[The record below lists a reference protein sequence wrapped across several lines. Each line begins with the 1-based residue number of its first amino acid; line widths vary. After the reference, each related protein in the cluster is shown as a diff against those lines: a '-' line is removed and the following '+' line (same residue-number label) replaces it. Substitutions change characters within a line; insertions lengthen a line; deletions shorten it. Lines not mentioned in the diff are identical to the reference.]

1 MLTDALIYLAAAVI
15 AVPLFKRFG
24 LGAVLGYL
32 VAGVV
37 IGPAALKLVN
47 NAQSVLHFA
56 EFGVV
61 LLLFLVGLELNPK
74 KLWALRLSIF
84 GTGTVQVIVTA
95 GVVLLLGQLLGVDW
109 RISMVAGIA
118 FAMSSTAIALASLTE
133 RNLMSTE
140 GGRAGFSVLLF
151 QDIAVIPAFLVL
163 AAIAPAKGEGALD
176 TLGILKAVGLIFSF
190 VLIGRFLIRPVLR
203 YIANTGLKEVFIA
216 FALLLVLGAAV
227 AAQAVGL
234 SMALG
239 TFLAGVLLADS
250 EYRHEL
256 ELDIEPFKGLL
267 LGLFFIA
274 VGMSVDLNLF
284 VTQPVLVFGM
294 ASAVVAG
301 KLVLL
306 LAIARLFKLCGQDA
320 AVFAVALSQIGE
332 FAFVLIA
339 TALNQGTLSHSQANL
354 MNAVVAA
361 SMLST
366 PFLFIALTRWVMPRL
381 NRMPTRSADAI
392 EEKNEIIVA
401 GFGRFGQVVARL
413 LIARG
418 FGVTLIDN
426 NPNQVDF
433 IRKFGFKAYYGDV
446 SRLEVLEAAGIE
458 NTKLL
463 VLATDDAEATLE
475 TAKLV
480 KEKYPEVKIL
490 ARARG
495 RTDGYAL
502 EEINIP
508 FERETFR
515 AAAAA
520 GQKALLMLGESPHQ
534 AHRAVQ
540 TFIRHDER
548 LLKEGAAHRE
558 DVKKL
563 IDLAHKARQDLALI
577 LTRERTNAKS
587 NSQQPADW

>member
-1 MLTDALIYLAAAVI
+1 MLTDVLIYLLATVI

-32 VAGVV
+32 VAGVI
-37 IGPAALKLVN
+37 IGPAALKLVG

-74 KLWALRLSIF
+74 KLWALRVSIF
-84 GTGTVQVIVTA
+84 GTGTVQLIATA
-95 GVVLLLGQLLGVDW
+95 GLVFLMGRVFGVDW
-109 RISMVAGIA
+109 RIAMVAGIA
-118 FAMSSTAIALASLTE
+118 FSMSSTAIALASLGE
-133 RNLMSTE
+133 RNLISTP
-140 GGRAGFSVLLF
+140 GGQAGFSVLLF
-151 QDIAVIPAFLVL
+151 QDIAVIPAFLAL
-163 AAIAPAKGEGALD
+163 AAIAPAKGQGALD
-176 TLGILKAVGLIFSF
+176 ALGILKAVGLILAF
-190 VLIGRFLIRPVLR
+190 VLIGRFVIRPVLR

-227 AAQAVGL
+227 AAQVVGL

-239 TFLAGVLLADS
+239 TFLAGVLLAES

-284 VTQPVLVFGM
+284 VTQPTLVFGL
-294 ASAVVAG
+294 AAAVVTG
-301 KLVLL
+301 KLLL
-306 LAIARLFKLCGQDA
+306 LLGIAWVFKLCGQDA

-339 TALNQGTLSHSQANL
+339 TALSQGTLSHEQADV

-361 SMLST
+361 SMLTT
-366 PFLFIALTRWVMPRL
+366 PFLFIALTRFLMPRL
-381 NRMPTRSADAI
+381 NRMPARSADVI
-392 EEKNEIIVA
+392 EEKNEVIVA

-446 SRLEVLEAAGIE
+446 SRLDVLEAAGIKDA
-458 NTKLL
+458 KLL

-475 TAKLV
+475 TATLV
-480 KEKYPEVKIL
+480 KEKYPAVQML

-495 RTDGYAL
+495 RTEGFAL
-502 EEINIP
+502 EEIKVP

-520 GQKALLMLGESPHQ
+520 GEKALIMLGEFPHQ

-548 LLKEGAAHRE
+548 LLAEGALHRE

-563 IDLAHKARQDLALI
+563 IDLARRAREDLALL
-577 LTRERTNAKS
+577 LTRERKDEKANI
-587 NSQQPADW
+587 QPQDW